1 MTVRKHKSKGMGRRR
16 FIQNALALSAG
27 TAAFNLWPAMSP
39 LAHAQLRH
47 PDAPDRYYIFCY
59 FPGGW
64 DILLSLDPRNPAQ
77 FTNGNLRTTQ
87 IQPGYEL
94 LQGSDG
100 QLINAGGVTWGP
112 YIGEL
117 ANHADKVTVVRGM
130 SMETLTH
137 EVGRRRF
144 ITGKAPSGLQARG
157 SSAATWLASHYGGAE
172 AIPNLSVRV
181 ETYNDGLPNYATGLA
196 VNSVSDLLRALRPA
210 EPSLAARLV
219 QQIDSR
225 LVDAALCPRG
235 AQSNLWSGA
244 EASRKKAQD
253 MVTGDLS
260 SAFDFRAN
268 TPEIQMIR
276 DHYGFTRNQTNTP
289 QVQGAMAVQ
298 AITSGIS
305 RCASISVCPGLDTHF
320 DEWSTDQGPN
330 QAMGFQVVARMA
342 EDLARRPYRDTGESW
357 LDRTVIVGFS
367 EFSRTPLLNTRGGRD
382 HSLTNACFLLGGKV
396 RGGQVIGASSDV
408 GMMPTKTNLTT
419 GRPDLDGEVIRPE
432 HVLQTLFDEVG
443 IGEAPDLRVPACRG
457 DLLNPCERPLA
468 VPALLR
474 S

>member
-1 MTVRKHKSKGMGRRR
+1 MTVRENKSNGMNRRG
-16 FIQNALALSAG
+16 FIRNALALSAG
-27 TAAFNLWPAMSP
+27 TTAFNLWPGMSP
-39 LAHAQLRH
+39 LAHGQLRH

-64 DILLSLDPRNPAQ
+64 DILLSLDPRDPSR
-77 FTNGNLRTTQ
+77 FTNGNLRSTQ

-94 LQGSDG
+94 LQGNNA
-100 QLINAGGVTWGP
+100 QLIQSGGITWGP
-112 YIGEL
+112 HIGEL
-117 ANHADKVTVVRGM
+117 ARHTDKVTVVRGM

-157 SSAATWLASHYGGAE
+157 SSAATWLASHYGGSE
-172 AIPNLSVRV
+172 AIPNLSVQV
-181 ETYNDGLPNYATGLA
+181 ETYNRGLPNYATGLA

-210 EPSLAARLV
+210 DPSLAARLV
-219 QQIDSR
+219 QQIGGR
-225 LVDAALCPRG
+225 LTDAALCPRG
-235 AQSNLWSGA
+235 AQSSLWTNA

-253 MVTGDLS
+253 MVTGGLS

-268 TPEIQMIR
+268 SPAMQLIR
-276 DHYGFTRNQTNTP
+276 DHYGFNRNQTNTP
-289 QVQGAMAVQ
+289 EVQGAMAVQ

-320 DEWSTDQGPN
+320 DDWQTDQGPR
-330 QAMGFQVVARMA
+330 QEVGFRVVSRMV
-342 EDLARRPYRDTGESW
+342 EDLAQRPYGDTGESW

-367 EFSRTPLLNTRGGRD
+367 EFSRTPMLNTRGGRD
-382 HSLTNACFLLGGKV
+382 HALTNACFLMGGKV

-408 GMMPTKTNLTT
+408 GMMPTTTNLLT
-419 GRPDLDGEVIRPE
+419 GRPDPEGEVILPE

-443 IGEAPDLRVPACRG
+443 IGSAPDLRVPACRE
-457 DLLNPCERPLA
+457 DLLNMCDRPLA
-468 VPALLR
+468 IPALLR